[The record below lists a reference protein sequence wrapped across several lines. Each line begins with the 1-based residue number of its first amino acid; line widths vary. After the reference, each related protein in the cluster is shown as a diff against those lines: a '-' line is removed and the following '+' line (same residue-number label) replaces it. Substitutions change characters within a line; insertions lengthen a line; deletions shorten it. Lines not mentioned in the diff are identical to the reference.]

1 MRHLVKGSKL
11 GRTSS
16 HRKATLQSLCIALIR
31 EHRIQTTVTKAK
43 ELRRHIEPLITR
55 AKVDTMNNRR
65 EAFAVLQNKLA
76 VKALFEEI
84 APQIGDR
91 PGGYTRVL
99 KTGFRSGDAAEMAL
113 IELVDFN
120 LGDASGKSEGGK
132 RKRTRRGGSPAKA
145 STGAASATAAAAGAS
160 TSETVIP
167 AVSAADVVVQ
177 AEAADVIESEVEVT
191 DVQTEEASSE
201 VIEDSAI
208 SEESETTAENKIAE
222 DGENDEEKS

>member
-16 HRKATLQSLCIALIR
+16 HRKATLQSLCVALIR

-55 AKVDTMNNRR
+55 AKNDTMNNRR

-84 APQIGDR
+84 APQVGDR

-120 LGDASGKSEGGK
+120 LAESGSKSESGK
-132 RKRTRRGGSPAKA
+132 RKRTRRGGTPAKA
-145 STGAASATAAAAGAS
+145 SAVAAAAVGSKSAPS
-160 TSETVIP
+160 TADTAAEAVADGTETHAAVAESESV
-167 AVSAADVVVQ
+167 AVAEST
-177 AEAADVIESEVEVT
+177 AEAAEEST
-191 DVQTEEASSE
+191 TSDT
-201 VIEDSAI
+201 
-208 SEESETTAENKIAE
+208 SEESV
-222 DGENDEEKS
+222 EK